1 MTSTILDSD
10 TMHEAAVDVLRR
22 NDLGRVTSAA
32 PALYPH
38 QWSWDAA
45 FVAIGLA
52 RVDVPRA
59 ITELRSLLA
68 ARWSTGMLPHIVFAG
83 TGGD

>member
-10 TMHEAAVDVLRR
+10 TMREAAVDVLRR

-32 PALYPH
+32 PDLYPH

-45 FVAIGLA
+45 FVAIGLS
-52 RVDVPRA
+52 RVDVPRD
-59 ITELRSLLA
+59 RRA
-68 ARWSTGMLPHIVFAG
+68 AQPAG
-83 TGGD
+83 GPVEHGDAAAHRVRG

>member
-32 PALYPH
+32 PDLYPH
-38 QWSWDAA
+38 
-45 FVAIGLA
+45 
-52 RVDVPRA
+52 
-59 ITELRSLLA
+59 
-68 ARWSTGMLPHIVFAG
+68 
-83 TGGD
+83 